1 MMWDF
6 MLKSAD
12 IIESL
17 PVFHSDCVH
26 ILQVHSDNNWSDIEH
41 KKSDYMIENQREEK
55 VENQCGMTI
64 VEGTRERKMTSA
76 RND

>member
-1 MMWDF
+1 

-17 PVFHSDCVH
+17 PVLHSDCVH
-26 ILQVHSDNNWSDIEH
+26 ILQVHSDNNGPDIEH
-41 KKSDYMIENQREEK
+41 KKSDYMIENQRKER
-55 VENQCGMTI
+55 VENQCRMTV
-64 VEGTRERKMTSA
+64 VEGTRERKMTPA